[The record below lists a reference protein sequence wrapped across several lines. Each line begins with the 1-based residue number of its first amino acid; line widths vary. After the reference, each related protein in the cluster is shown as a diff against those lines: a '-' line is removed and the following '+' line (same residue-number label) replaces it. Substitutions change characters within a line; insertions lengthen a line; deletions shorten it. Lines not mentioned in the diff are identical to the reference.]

1 MLPKQLD
8 ENPARDRT
16 SERERSEWQSYPGKP
31 VVPQHSAQPKNKYA
45 KNDAKN

>member
-8 ENPARDRT
+8 ENPAGDRT
-16 SERERSEWQSYPGKP
+16 SERKRCEWESDPGEP
-31 VVPQHSAQPKNKYA
+31 VIPQHSARPKNKYA